1 MPVITAAVADF
12 ARMSRQLDDRGNRL
26 RGRGGHIS
34 GIGPSDVF
42 WNRAEAG
49 VSDLGFSCPWALR
62 ISGVLGRR
70 MANIEMQGRH
80 GDRDLDDLRS
90 RIEGLADCVYTEIC

>member
-1 MPVITAAVADF
+1 MPREF
-12 ARMSRQLDDRGNRL
+12 EDRGDRL
-26 RGRGGHIS
+26 QGKGGYIS
-34 GIGPSDVF
+34 GIGPSDAF

-49 VSDLGFSCPWALR
+49 VSDLSFSCPWALR

-70 MANIEMQGRH
+70 VANIEMQGRH